1 MKYEFSPI
9 VTIILNI
16 IAGALVAKGVLDTN
30 SRDTFIQLTDNVIA
44 GLVTAG
50 IAIFSISK
58 MVDLHKHKISNQ
70 PSTQSTTT
78 TIQPVPPVEVPVS
91 TQPVS
96 QTAPVMEAD
105 QSGLPTS
112 AEIVNENQPVVNN
125 G

>member
-9 VTIILNI
+9 VTIVLNI

-44 GLVTAG
+44 GLVTLG
-50 IAIFSISK
+50 IGVFSISK
-58 MVDLHKHKISNQ
+58 MVDLHKHKISNM

-78 TIQPVPPVEVPVS
+78 SIQPMGSATVPVS
-91 TQPVS
+91 TAPVS
-96 QTAPVMEAD
+96 QPATNVEVD